1 MLLPTP
7 RTLVQ
12 LVLTA
17 MLVLAAAGPASA
29 AEGTL
34 VVANR
39 AGSVSLF
46 DLVTGTEVARLPIGP
61 VIPHEVEVSPDGRTI
76 LTAEYGPNNRPGRRL
91 VVIDLVEA
99 RVAGWVDLG
108 PDSRPH
114 DMRFLPDSRRAVVTM
129 QDSDHVALVDIE
141 ALEVIRTF
149 PTGGRE
155 GHMVQLSPDGATAY
169 VTCRGAE
176 GTLSVV
182 DLADD
187 EPPIVLPTGAGAEGI
202 TITTDGAEIWVAN
215 RLSES
220 ISIIDAASGEVIE
233 TLDSV
238 PFASRMAASPAGVVA
253 VVNGL
258 TGEQADGRLRLYEVG
273 TRRLLHGLEVPGEH
287 PNERGRG
294 IGFDATGETL
304 FLSTQEADA
313 IFVYNTANP
322 TAAPRQLTTGHDQ
335 PDGVAWSPLRVGV
348 FEE

>member
-1 MLLPTP
+1 MPVSTP
-7 RTLVQ
+7 RTLVH
-12 LVLTA
+12 LVLITVF
-17 MLVLAAAGPASA
+17 VLAAAGPASA

-46 DLVTGTEVARLPIGP
+46 DLATGTEVARLPIGP

-76 LTAEYGPNNRPGRRL
+76 LTSEYGPNNQPGRRL
-91 VVIDLVEA
+91 VVIDLLDA
-99 RVAGWVDLG
+99 RVTGRVDLG

-129 QDSDHVALVDIE
+129 QASDHIALVDTE
-141 ALEVIRTF
+141 SLEVIRTF

-155 GHMVQLSPDGATAY
+155 GHMVQLSTDGATAY
-169 VTCRGAE
+169 VTSRGAE
-176 GTLSVV
+176 GTLSVL

-187 EPPIVLPTGAGAEGI
+187 GPPVVLPTGAGAEGI
-202 TITTDGAEIWVAN
+202 TVTAEGAQIWVAN
-215 RLSES
+215 RRAES
-220 ISIIDAASGEVIE
+220 ISVIDAASREVID
-233 TLDSV
+233 TLDV
-238 PFASRMAASPAGVVA
+238 PFASRMAASAAGVVA

-258 TGEQADGRLRLYEVG
+258 TGEQTDGRLRLYEAG
-273 TRRLLHGLEVPGEH
+273 TRRLLHDLEVPGEH

-294 IGFDATGETL
+294 IGFDATGDTL

-313 IFVYNTANP
+313 ILVYDMADP
-322 TAAPRQLTTGHDQ
+322 TAAPQLLTAGHDQ

-348 FEE
+348 FQE